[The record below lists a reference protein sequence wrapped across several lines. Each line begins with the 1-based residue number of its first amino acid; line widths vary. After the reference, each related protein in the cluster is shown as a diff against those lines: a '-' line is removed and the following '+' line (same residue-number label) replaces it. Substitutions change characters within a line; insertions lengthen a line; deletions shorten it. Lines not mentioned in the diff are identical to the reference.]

1 MRKNKMRNIF
11 EKATKDK
18 IRFEYKG
25 QISTEDLWDLS
36 VTELDTI
43 FKKLNSK
50 KKQITEDS
58 LLEVKTSEN
67 VLLNTQIKIVTSIVE
82 QKLAEKEM
90 QVAFKERKEKKEKIM
105 EILASKQDSD
115 LKEKSTEELQEML
128 NSL

>member
-1 MRKNKMRNIF
+1 MRNIF